1 MSSISFWRGRL
12 GTMSES
18 NRNTILAILLIG
30 LILVF
35 TPSYLRFINPPVEDN
50 LPDPLQVDFPPSKIP
65 GSIPTQSPVTFGER
79 GKINDARIGSTTNA
93 VFKEGEE
100 SFISIETPRYSAQLS
115 SMGGGKITKWILYDY
130 LGPDSNP
137 VKMLNNLNSRNL
149 GIRFTDI
156 NRDTIDLSSFN
167 WVSAQENQSFIT
179 LNNEESAEVSFF
191 TQLNNGSTI
200 RKTFRFSAEKY
211 DFTLTLDVPAL
222 AGATIDNRYSIFWD
236 TPLLSTERYINDD
249 MQYARGLALLGG
261 ELEEIDASDGKIERE
276 YFDGSVSW
284 AATRTKYFTAVI
296 IPERNSSNRVMLKS
310 SGRTTIDG
318 NLYKS
323 YGISL
328 NVPVINPSGSS
339 IHTFTVYLGP
349 ISADILKSYQ
359 VDLQKMMN
367 FGWGFVRPIGRIVLW
382 SFVKLHT
389 IIPNYGFVIVIFS
402 ILIKILVYPLTHKSY
417 VSMKKMQDLQPV
429 IAELKEKYKDDQ
441 PTMQKKQ
448 MQLFKEKGVNP
459 LGGCLPMLIQMPLL
473 FALFTVF
480 RSTIELRGAGFIWW
494 ITDLS
499 SQDTLFTLPFSLP
512 IYGPNVNFLPIFM
525 GFTMYLQQRYSGQ
538 SSMNE
543 QQKLMGYFMPVFMVL
558 FFNTFPSGL
567 NLYYSLFNIFSVI
580 QTKYLSNG
588 ILNRIRGRSTTE

>member
-1 MSSISFWRGRL
+1 
-12 GTMSES
+12 MSES

-35 TPSYLRFINPPVEDN
+35 TPSYLRFINPPVEDM
-50 LPDPLQVDFPPSKIP
+50 LPDPIQVDTPPSNVP
-65 GSIPTQSPVTFGER
+65 GSITTQSPVTIGES
-79 GKINDARIGSTTNA
+79 GIIDNARIRSTTK
-93 VFKEGEE
+93 VVVKEVGE

-137 VKMLNNLNSRNL
+137 VKMFNNLNSENL
-149 GIRFTDI
+149 GIRFTDV

-167 WVSAQENQSFIT
+167 WVSAPGNRSFIT
-179 LNNEESAEVSFF
+179 LNNQESTEVSFY
-191 TQLNNGSTI
+191 TQLNNGSII

-211 DFTLTLDVPAL
+211 DFTLTVDVPAL
-222 AGATIDNRYSIFWD
+222 AGATIDNRYTIFWD

-249 MQYARGLALLGG
+249 MQYARGLALLGD
-261 ELEEIDASDGKIERE
+261 ELEEIDASSGKIEHE
-276 YFDGSVSW
+276 YFNGSVSW

-318 NLYKS
+318 DLYKS

-328 NVPVINPSGSS
+328 NVPVVNPSGSS
-339 IHTFTVYLGP
+339 AHTFTVYLGP

-429 IAELKEKYKDDQ
+429 IAKLKEKYKDDQ

-512 IYGPNVNFLPIFM
+512 IYGPNVNFLPVFM
-525 GFTMYLQQRYSGQ
+525 GLTMYLQQKYSGQ
-538 SSMNE
+538 SSTSE

-580 QTKYLSNG
+580 QTKYLSDG
-588 ILNRIRGRSTTE
+588 LFSRIRGGSKTE

>member
-1 MSSISFWRGRL
+1 
-12 GTMSES
+12 MSES

-30 LILVF
+30 LILVL
-35 TPSYLRFINPPVEDN
+35 TPSYLRFINPPAEDN
-50 LPDPLQVDFPPSKIP
+50 LLDPIKVDSPYLNY
-65 GSIPTQSPVTFGER
+65 QDPVTKSAPSILGET
-79 GKINDARIGSTTNA
+79 GTFINPIISTPKKSVVN
-93 VFKEGEE
+93 EE
-100 SFISIETPRYSAQLS
+100 INETFITIETPLYSAQLS
-115 SMGGGKITKWILYDY
+115 SMGGGKITKWVLNDF
-130 LGPDSNP
+130 LDHNSNP
-137 VKMLNNLNSRNL
+137 VKMLHSLNSGNL
-149 GIRFTDI
+149 GIRFTDV
-156 NRDTIDLSSFN
+156 NRDTIDLSDFN
-167 WVSAQENQSFIT
+167 WLSAPENQTYYT
-179 LNNEESAEVSFF
+179 LNYEESTEISFY
-191 TQLNNGSTI
+191 TPLNNGSTI

-211 DFTLTLDVPAL
+211 DFTLTLDVAGL
-222 AGATIDNRYSIFWD
+222 AGSTIDNRYSVFWE
-236 TPLLSTERYINDD
+236 TPLLSTEMYLNDD
-249 MQYARGLALLGG
+249 MQYARALTLLGD
-261 ELEEIDASDGKIERE
+261 EIEEIDASAGEIERE

-296 IPERNSSNRVMLKS
+296 IPEKGSSNKVMLKS
-310 SGRTTIDG
+310 SGRTTNDDE
-318 NLYKS
+318 LYKS
-323 YGISL
+323 FGMALDI
-328 NVPVINPSGSS
+328 PVVNPSGGTS
-339 IHTFTVYLGP
+339 TMLTVYLGP
-349 ISADILKSYQ
+349 ISVDILKSYQ

-367 FGWGFVRPIGRIVLW
+367 FGWGFIRPIGRAVLW
-382 SFVKLHT
+382 SFVKIHSV
-389 IIPNYGFVIVIFS
+389 IPNYGFVIIIFS

-417 VSMKKMQDLQPV
+417 VSMKKMQDLQPI
-429 IAELKEKYKDDQ
+429 IAEMKEKYKDDQ

-480 RSTIELRGAGFIWW
+480 RSTIELRGAEFIWW

-525 GFTMYLQQRYSGQ
+525 GLTMYLQQKYSGQ
-538 SSMNE
+538 SSATE

-588 ILNRIRGRSTTE
+588 IFSKMKKDAKTG

>member
-1 MSSISFWRGRL
+1 MPSISFGRGRL
-12 GTMSES
+12 SAMSES
-18 NRNTILAILLIG
+18 KRNTILAILLIG

-35 TPSYLRFINPPVEDN
+35 TPSYLRFINPPVEDK
-50 LPDPLQVDFPPSKIP
+50 LPDPMQVDTPPSNVP
-65 GSIPTQSPVTFGER
+65 GRITTLSPVTFGES
-79 GKINDARIGSTTNA
+79 GTIDNAIIGATTSA
-93 VFKEGEE
+93 VVQEVEE
-100 SFISIETPRYSAQLS
+100 SFISIETPLYSAQLS
-115 SMGGGKITKWILYDY
+115 SMGGGKITKWVLYNY
-130 LGPDSNP
+130 LDHDSNP
-137 VKMLNNLNSRNL
+137 VKMLHTLDSGNL

-167 WVSAQENQSFIT
+167 WLSAQENQTFIT
-179 LNNEESAEVSFF
+179 LNNEESTEISFY
-191 TQLNNGSTI
+191 TQLNNGSII

-222 AGATIDNRYSIFWD
+222 AGATIDNRYSIYWE
-236 TPLLSTERYINDD
+236 TPLLSTERYLNDD

-296 IPERNSSNRVMLKS
+296 IPERSSSNRVMLKS
-310 SGRTTIDG
+310 SGKTTIDG
-318 NLYKS
+318 ELYKS
-323 YGISL
+323 YEVSL
-328 NVPVINPSGSS
+328 DVPVVNSSGSS

-349 ISADILKSYQ
+349 ISADILQSYQ

-367 FGWGFVRPIGRIVLW
+367 FGWGFIRPIGRAVLW
-382 SFVKLHT
+382 SFVKLHA
-389 IIPNYGFVIVIFS
+389 IIPNYGFVIIIFS

-429 IAELKEKYKDDQ
+429 IAELKEKYKNDQ

-480 RSTIELRGAGFIWW
+480 RSTIELRGAEFIWW

-525 GFTMYLQQRYSGQ
+525 GFTMYLLQKYSGQ
-538 SSMNE
+538 SSTSE

-580 QTKYLSNG
+580 QTKYLSDG
-588 ILNRIRGRSTTE
+588 IISKIRGRSTTE

>member
-1 MSSISFWRGRL
+1 MSSISYRRGRL

-18 NRNTILAILLIG
+18 NRNTFLAILLIG

-50 LPDPLQVDFPPSKIP
+50 LPDPLQVEFPPSNVP
-65 GSIPTQSPVTFGER
+65 GSITTPSPVTFGEL
-79 GKINDARIGSTTNA
+79 GTINDALIGSTTNA
-93 VFKEGEE
+93 VVKLVEE
-100 SFISIETPRYSAQLS
+100 TFISIETPRYSAQLS

-137 VKMLNNLNSRNL
+137 VKMLHNLNSGNL

-179 LNNEESAEVSFF
+179 LNNEESTEVSFY
-191 TQLNNGSTI
+191 TELNNGSII
-200 RKTFRFSAEKY
+200 RKTFRFNAEKY

-222 AGATIDNRYSIFWD
+222 AGATIDNRYTIFWD

-261 ELEEIDASDGKIERE
+261 ELEEIDASEGKIERE

-310 SGRTTIDG
+310 SGRTTNDG

-328 NVPVINPSGSS
+328 NIPVIKPSGSS
-339 IHTFTVYLGP
+339 THTFTIYLGP

-359 VDLQKMMN
+359 VNLQKMMN

-389 IIPNYGFVIVIFS
+389 IIPNYGFVIIIFS

-429 IAELKEKYKDDQ
+429 IAELKKKYKDDQ

-525 GFTMYLQQRYSGQ
+525 GFTMYLQQKYSGQ
-538 SSMNE
+538 SSTNE

-588 ILNRIRGRSTTE
+588 ILSRIRGKPRTE

>member
-1 MSSISFWRGRL
+1 
-12 GTMSES
+12 MSES

-30 LILVF
+30 LILVL
-35 TPSYLRFINPPVEDN
+35 TPSYLRFINPPAEDN
-50 LPDPLQVDFPPSKIP
+50 LLDPIKVDSPYLND
-65 GSIPTQSPVTFGER
+65 QDPVTKSVPVILGE
-79 GKINDARIGSTTNA
+79 GGTSVSPIISTPKSSVVNEEIGET
-93 VFKEGEE
+93 
-100 SFISIETPRYSAQLS
+100 FITIETPLYSAQLS
-115 SMGGGKITKWILYDY
+115 SMGGGKITKWVLNDF
-130 LGPDSNP
+130 LDHNSNP
-137 VKMLNNLNSRNL
+137 VKMLHSLNSGNL
-149 GIRFTDI
+149 GIRFTDV
-156 NRDTIDLSSFN
+156 NRDTIDLSNFN
-167 WVSAQENQSFIT
+167 WLSAPENQIYYT
-179 LNNEESAEVSFF
+179 LNYEESTEISFY
-191 TQLNNGSTI
+191 TQLNNGSII

-211 DFTLTLDVPAL
+211 DFTLTLDVAGL
-222 AGATIDNRYSIFWD
+222 AGSTIDNRYSVFWE
-236 TPLLSTERYINDD
+236 TPLLSTERYLNDD
-249 MQYARGLALLGG
+249 MQYARALTLLGD
-261 ELEEIDASDGKIERE
+261 EIEEIDASAGEIERE

-296 IPERNSSNRVMLKS
+296 IPERGSSNKVMLKS
-310 SGRTTIDG
+310 SGRTTNDDE
-318 NLYKS
+318 LYKS
-323 YGISL
+323 FGMALDI
-328 NVPVINPSGSS
+328 PVVNPSGGTSTTL
-339 IHTFTVYLGP
+339 IVYLGP

-367 FGWGFVRPIGRIVLW
+367 FGWGFIRPIGRAVLW
-382 SFVKLHT
+382 SFVKIHSV
-389 IIPNYGFVIVIFS
+389 IPNYGFVIIIFS

-417 VSMKKMQDLQPV
+417 VSMKKMQDLQPI
-429 IAELKEKYKDDQ
+429 IAEMKEKYKDDQ

-480 RSTIELRGAGFIWW
+480 RSTIELRGAEFIWW

-525 GFTMYLQQRYSGQ
+525 GLTMYLQQKYSGQ
-538 SSMNE
+538 SSTTE

-588 ILNRIRGRSTTE
+588 IFNKTKNSAKTG

>member
-1 MSSISFWRGRL
+1 
-12 GTMSES
+12 MSES

-30 LILVF
+30 LILIF
-35 TPSYLRFINPPVEDN
+35 TPSYLKFINPPVDDE
-50 LPDPLQVDFPPSKIP
+50 LPDPIQLDRPPSNVP
-65 GSIPTQSPVTFGER
+65 GSITTPPPVTIGES
-79 GKINDARIGSTTNA
+79 GTIDNAIIGSTTNA
-93 VFKEGEE
+93 VVKVVEE

-137 VKMLNNLNSRNL
+137 VKMLHNLNSGNL

-179 LNNEESAEVSFF
+179 LNNVESTEVSFY
-191 TQLNNGSTI
+191 TELNNGSII

-222 AGATIDNRYSIFWD
+222 AGATIDNRYTIFWD

-284 AATRTKYFTAVI
+284 AAARTKYFTAVI

-310 SGRTTIDG
+310 SGRTTNDG

-328 NVPVINPSGSS
+328 NIPVINPSGSS
-339 IHTFTVYLGP
+339 THTFTIYLGP

-525 GFTMYLQQRYSGQ
+525 GFTMYLQQKYSGQ
-538 SSMNE
+538 SSTSE

-588 ILNRIRGRSTTE
+588 ILSRIRGKPSTE

>member
-1 MSSISFWRGRL
+1 
-12 GTMSES
+12 MSES

-30 LILVF
+30 LILVL
-35 TPSYLRFINPPVEDN
+35 TPSYLRFINPPAEDS
-50 LPDPLQVDFPPSKIP
+50 LLDPIEVDSPYLND
-65 GSIPTQSPVTFGER
+65 QDPVTKSVPVILGEG
-79 GKINDARIGSTTNA
+79 GKSVSPIISTPKNA
-93 VFKEGEE
+93 VVNEEIGET
-100 SFISIETPRYSAQLS
+100 FITIETPLYSAQLS
-115 SMGGGKITKWILYDY
+115 SMGGGKITKWVLNDF
-130 LGPDSNP
+130 LDHNSNP
-137 VKMLNNLNSRNL
+137 VKMLHSLNSGNL
-149 GIRFTDI
+149 GIRFTDV
-156 NRDTIDLSSFN
+156 NRDTIDLSNFN
-167 WVSAQENQSFIT
+167 WLSAPENQTYYT
-179 LNNEESAEVSFF
+179 LNYEESTEISFY
-191 TQLNNGSTI
+191 TQLNNGSII

-211 DFTLTLDVPAL
+211 DFTLTLDVAGL
-222 AGATIDNRYSIFWD
+222 AGSTIDNRYSVFWES
-236 TPLLSTERYINDD
+236 PLLSTERYLNDD
-249 MQYARGLALLGG
+249 MQYARALTLLGD
-261 ELEEIDASDGKIERE
+261 EIEEIDASAGEIERE

-296 IPERNSSNRVMLKS
+296 IPERGSSNKVMLKS
-310 SGRTTIDG
+310 SGRTTNDDE
-318 NLYKS
+318 LYKS
-323 YGISL
+323 FGMALDI
-328 NVPVINPSGSS
+328 PVVNPSGGTS
-339 IHTFTVYLGP
+339 TKLTVYLGP

-367 FGWGFVRPIGRIVLW
+367 FGWGFIRPIGRAVLW
-382 SFVKLHT
+382 SFVKIHT
-389 IIPNYGFVIVIFS
+389 VIPNYGLVIVIFS

-417 VSMKKMQDLQPV
+417 VSMKKMQDLQPI
-429 IAELKEKYKDDQ
+429 IAEMKEKYKDDQ

-480 RSTIELRGAGFIWW
+480 RSTIELRGAEFIWW

-525 GFTMYLQQRYSGQ
+525 GLTMYLQQKYSGQ
-538 SSMNE
+538 SSTTE

-588 ILNRIRGRSTTE
+588 IFSKMKNEAKTG

>member
-1 MSSISFWRGRL
+1 MSSVSFGGGRL
-12 GTMSES
+12 STMSES

-35 TPSYLRFINPPVEDN
+35 TPSYLRFINPPVEDR
-50 LPDPLQVDFPPSKIP
+50 LPDPVQVDAPPSNDP
-65 GSIPTQSPVTFGER
+65 GSFTTTLSPVTLDKR
-79 GKINDARIGSTTNA
+79 DTINNTQIGSTTDA
-93 VFKEGEE
+93 VSKQE
-100 SFISIETPRYSAQLS
+100 SFISIETPLYSAQLS
-115 SMGGGKITKWILYDY
+115 SMGGGKITKWVLNDF
-130 LGPDSNP
+130 LDHDSNP
-137 VKMLNNLNSRNL
+137 VKMIHNLNSVNL
-149 GIRFTDI
+149 GIRFTDV
-156 NRDTIDLSSFN
+156 NRDTVDLSNYN
-167 WVSAQENQSFIT
+167 WSAGPENQAFISLNYEETTEISFY
-179 LNNEESAEVSFF
+179 
-191 TQLNNGSTI
+191 TQLNNGSVV
-200 RKTFRFSAEKY
+200 RKTFRFNAEKY
-211 DFTLTLDVPAL
+211 DFTLTVDVSGL
-222 AGATIDNRYSIFWD
+222 AGATIDNRYSIYWE
-236 TPLLSTERYINDD
+236 TPLLSTERYLNDD

-261 ELEEIDASDGKIERE
+261 ELEEIDASDGEIERV

-296 IPERNSSNRVMLKS
+296 IPDRNSSNRVMLKS
-310 SGRTTIDG
+310 RGRTTINDE
-318 NLYKS
+318 LYKS

-328 NVPVINPSGSS
+328 DVPVVNPSGSS
-339 IHTFTVYLGP
+339 TNTFTVYLGP

-367 FGWGFVRPIGRIVLW
+367 FGWGFVRPIGRAVLW
-382 SFVKLHT
+382 SFVKIHS
-389 IIPNYGFVIVIFS
+389 IVPNYGLVIIIFS
-402 ILIKILVYPLTHKSY
+402 ILIKILVYPLTHKSF

-480 RSTIELRGAGFIWW
+480 RSTIELRGAEFIWW

-525 GFTMYLQQRYSGQ
+525 GFTMYLQQKYSGQ
-538 SSMNE
+538 SSTSE

-580 QTKYLSNG
+580 QTKYLSDG
-588 ILNRIRGRSTTE
+588 IFSRIRGKASTE

>member
-1 MSSISFWRGRL
+1 
-12 GTMSES
+12 MSES

-30 LILVF
+30 LILVL
-35 TPSYLRFINPPVEDN
+35 TPSYLRFINPPAEDN
-50 LPDPLQVDFPPSKIP
+50 LLDPIKVDSPYLND
-65 GSIPTQSPVTFGER
+65 QDPVTKSAPAILGET
-79 GKINDARIGSTTNA
+79 GTIINPIISTPKKSVVN
-93 VFKEGEE
+93 EE
-100 SFISIETPRYSAQLS
+100 ISETFITIETPLYSAQLS
-115 SMGGGKITKWILYDY
+115 SMGGGKITKWVLNDF
-130 LGPDSNP
+130 LDHNSNP
-137 VKMLNNLNSRNL
+137 VKMLHSLNSGNL
-149 GIRFTDI
+149 GIRFTDV
-156 NRDTIDLSSFN
+156 NRDTIDLSDFN
-167 WVSAQENQSFIT
+167 WLSAPENQIYYT
-179 LNNEESAEVSFF
+179 LNYDESTEISFY

-211 DFTLTLDVPAL
+211 DFTITLDVAGL
-222 AGATIDNRYSIFWD
+222 AGSTIDNRYSVFWE
-236 TPLLSTERYINDD
+236 TPLLSTEMYLNDD
-249 MQYARGLALLGG
+249 MQYARALTLLGD
-261 ELEEIDASDGKIERE
+261 EIEEIDASAGEIERE

-296 IPERNSSNRVMLKS
+296 IPEKGSSNKVMLKS
-310 SGRTTIDG
+310 SGRTTNDDE
-318 NLYKS
+318 LYKS
-323 YGISL
+323 FGMALDI
-328 NVPVINPSGSS
+328 PVVNPSGGTS
-339 IHTFTVYLGP
+339 TTLTVYLGP

-367 FGWGFVRPIGRIVLW
+367 FGWGFIRPIGRAVLW
-382 SFVKLHT
+382 SFVKIHSV
-389 IIPNYGFVIVIFS
+389 IPNYGVVIIIFS

-417 VSMKKMQDLQPV
+417 VSMKKMQDLQPI
-429 IAELKEKYKDDQ
+429 IAEMKEKYNDDQ

-480 RSTIELRGAGFIWW
+480 RSTIELRGAEFIWW

-525 GFTMYLQQRYSGQ
+525 GLTMYLQQKYSGQ
-538 SSMNE
+538 SSTTE

-588 ILNRIRGRSTTE
+588 IFSKMKNDAKTG

>member
-1 MSSISFWRGRL
+1 
-12 GTMSES
+12 MSES

-30 LILVF
+30 LILVL
-35 TPSYLRFINPPVEDN
+35 TPSYLRFINPPAEDN
-50 LPDPLQVDFPPSKIP
+50 LLDPIKVDSPYLND
-65 GSIPTQSPVTFGER
+65 QDPVTKSVPVILGE
-79 GKINDARIGSTTNA
+79 GGTSVSPIISTPKSAVVNEEIGET
-93 VFKEGEE
+93 
-100 SFISIETPRYSAQLS
+100 FITIETPLYSAQLS
-115 SMGGGKITKWILYDY
+115 SMGGGKITKWVLNDF
-130 LGPDSNP
+130 LDHNSNP
-137 VKMLNNLNSRNL
+137 VKMLHSLNSGNL
-149 GIRFTDI
+149 GIRFTDV
-156 NRDTIDLSSFN
+156 NRDTIDLSNFN
-167 WVSAQENQSFIT
+167 WLSAPENQIYYT
-179 LNNEESAEVSFF
+179 LNYEESTEISFY
-191 TQLNNGSTI
+191 TQLNNGSII

-211 DFTLTLDVPAL
+211 DFTLRLDVAGL
-222 AGATIDNRYSIFWD
+222 AGSTIDNRYSVFWE
-236 TPLLSTERYINDD
+236 TPLLSTERYLNDD
-249 MQYARGLALLGG
+249 MQYARALTLLGD
-261 ELEEIDASDGKIERE
+261 EIEEIDASAGEIERE

-296 IPERNSSNRVMLKS
+296 IPERGSSNKVMLKS
-310 SGRTTIDG
+310 SGRTTNDDE
-318 NLYKS
+318 LYKS
-323 YGISL
+323 FGMALDI
-328 NVPVINPSGSS
+328 PVVNPSGGTSTTL
-339 IHTFTVYLGP
+339 IVYLGP

-367 FGWGFVRPIGRIVLW
+367 FGWGFIRPIGRAVLW
-382 SFVKLHT
+382 SFVKIHT
-389 IIPNYGFVIVIFS
+389 VIPNYGFVIIIFS

-417 VSMKKMQDLQPV
+417 VSMKKMQDLQPI
-429 IAELKEKYKDDQ
+429 IAEMKEKYKDDQ

-480 RSTIELRGAGFIWW
+480 RSTIELRGAEFIWW

-525 GFTMYLQQRYSGQ
+525 GLTMYLQQKYSGQ
-538 SSMNE
+538 SSTTE

-588 ILNRIRGRSTTE
+588 IFNKTKNSAKTG

>member
-1 MSSISFWRGRL
+1 
-12 GTMSES
+12 MSES
-18 NRNTILAILLIG
+18 NRNTILAIILIG

-35 TPSYLRFINPPVEDN
+35 TPAYLRFINPPVEDK
-50 LPDPLQVDFPPSKIP
+50 LPDPMQIDIPPSIVP
-65 GSIPTQSPVTFGER
+65 GSGTPLSPVTIG
-79 GKINDARIGSTTNA
+79 GSSPINDAQSGTLTNA
-93 VFKEGEE
+93 AAQKVEVEE
-100 SFISIETPRYSAQLS
+100 SYFSIETPLYSAQLS
-115 SMGGGKITKWILYDY
+115 SKGGGKITKWVLYDY
-130 LGPDSNP
+130 LDHDSNP
-137 VKMLNNLNSRNL
+137 VKMVHTLDSGNL
-149 GIRFTDI
+149 GIRFTDV
-156 NRDTIDLSSFN
+156 NRDTIDLSAFN
-167 WVSAQENQSFIT
+167 WISAQENQSFIT
-179 LNNEESAEVSFF
+179 LNNNETAELSFY
-191 TQLNNGSTI
+191 TRLNSGSI
-200 RKTFRFSAEKY
+200 VRKTFRFSAEKY
-211 DFTLTLDVPAL
+211 DFSVVVDAPAL
-222 AGATIDNRYSIFWD
+222 AGATIDNRYSISWE
-236 TPLLSTERYINDD
+236 TPLLSTERYLNDD
-249 MQYARGLALLGG
+249 MQYARGLALLGD
-261 ELEEIDASDGKIERE
+261 ELEEIDASEGEIERE

-296 IPERNSSNRVMLKS
+296 IPEIGSSNRVMLKS
-310 SGRTTIDG
+310 SARTTVGGD
-318 NLYKS
+318 LYKS
-323 YGISL
+323 YENSL
-328 NVPVINPSGSS
+328 SVPVVNSSGSS
-339 IHTFTVYLGP
+339 THTFTIYLGP
-349 ISADILKSYQ
+349 ISSEILKSYQ

-389 IIPNYGFVIVIFS
+389 VIPNYGFVIIIFS
-402 ILIKILVYPLTHKSY
+402 ILVKILVYPLTHKSF

-429 IAELKEKYKDDQ
+429 IAKLKEKYKDDQ

-480 RSTIELRGAGFIWW
+480 RSTIELRGAEFIWW

-525 GFTMYLQQRYSGQ
+525 GFTMYLQQKYSGQ
-538 SSMNE
+538 STTSE

-580 QTKYLSNG
+580 QTKYLSDG
-588 ILNRIRGRSTTE
+588 IINRIRGRASTE